1 MHAAPHV
8 SLSAQL
14 TLERRLNTLAL
25 NLANVNTVGYRATGV
40 SFHELVSRTGNDPVA
55 FASTGRDYINRAQ
68 GALIQTGNPLD
79 VAVQGE
85 GFFAM
90 QTPRGTVYTRDGRM
104 RMQPSGALESLDGY
118 PILDAGGAPILL
130 DPDGGLPN
138 IASDGLITQGGRQL
152 GAIGLFQLPANAHL
166 SRFENSGVIPD
177 KPVTPILDFA
187 RNGVVQRAVEGS
199 NINPILEITKLISL
213 QRTFEGVTGGTSSAE
228 SSLKDAVRILGG
240 AS

>member
-40 SFHELVSRTGNDPVA
+40 SFHELVSRTDHDPVA
-55 FASTGRDYINRAQ
+55 FASTGRDFISRAT
-68 GALIQTGNPLD
+68 GPLIQTGNPLD

-90 QTPRGTVYTRDGRM
+90 QTPRGIVYTRDGRM
-104 RMQPSGALESLDGY
+104 RLQPNGALESLDGY
-118 PILDAGGAPILL
+118 PILDAGGAAILL
-130 DPDGGLPN
+130 DPDGGMPN

-152 GAIGLFQLPANAHL
+152 GAIGLFQLPSDAHL
-166 SRFENSGVIPD
+166 ARFENSGVIPD
-177 KPVTPILDFA
+177 KPATPVLDFA

-199 NINPILEITKLISL
+199 NINPILEMTKLITL
-213 QRTFEGVTGGTSSAE
+213 QRTFEGVTGGSSSSE